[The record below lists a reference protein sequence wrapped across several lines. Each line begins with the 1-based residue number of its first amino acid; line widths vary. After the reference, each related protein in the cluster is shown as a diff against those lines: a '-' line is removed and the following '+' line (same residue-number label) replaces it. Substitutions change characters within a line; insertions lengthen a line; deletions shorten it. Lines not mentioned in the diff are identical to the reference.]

1 MQSRDEIENTSE
13 STIGSDGAHLGQSP
27 GGELPVERRA
37 TSGPVVSLEERERV
51 DEPFEP
57 WARRQIEK
65 LAAILLPLESSMSK
79 MRERVYEIVRE
90 EIALVRGGEDPHA
103 ETKRTGE
110 GRAEAALSGNV
121 AGPSTQPVQASP
133 TGVREGVSAVDEGS
147 AASRQAAP
155 FPDPIPAWMPSAH
168 ELRNAHANRNYAF
181 QADASD
187 YEPFERIRRLIA
199 SRSPS
204 KLPTPEDVAAP
215 IRAALE
221 ASRSPSHEL
230 VEAADALRNE
240 MTMPSDGSFAPFV
253 DRSLKDKIEA
263 YDAARSRHASG
274 AQPDSACDEIGWLVE
289 ITGPR
294 YWTGTPGCGN
304 WTADSRAAM
313 RFARRQ
319 DAEAA
324 CRHLA
329 PSGAIPVEHA
339 WVSHRPAGAQPSGAP
354 APASAQGEVC
364 ECGHPWS
371 EHVDGDDAERHARR
385 YGWTCVEDGCEC
397 AAIPSK
403 PLPAPAESAPAQDGE
418 PTLEDCQRAAIEATR
433 KLHPNAS
440 DLALLLSPD
449 EAAQVAAVRA
459 LCLASRARD
468 ASWRIEVRGSQ
479 PQCWVVVDPSGDC
492 GEQSFTVGPC
502 FDEDEREDAEHF
514 ARMTRVALERMSIRL
529 PSPAL
534 AAIVEAG
541 DAMRNYFDETTLT
554 MNRVKDKDAPGLM
567 WALTEEY
574 VSGATPILTDWDR
587 ARAAL
592 PKDGA

>member
-1 MQSRDEIENTSE
+1 MKSFADKIVALAA
-13 STIGSDGAHLGQSP
+13 TIGR
-27 GGELPVERRA
+27 EREIAIRKLCDD
-37 TSGPVVSLEERERV
+37 VDRRIKKLEEANKNIAYHLNEVMQLVRMNTGE
-51 DEPFEP
+51 
-57 WARRQIEK
+57 
-65 LAAILLPLESSMSK
+65 ESSTRK
-79 MRERVYEIVRE
+79 GDVTT
-90 EIALVRGGEDPHA
+90 A
-103 ETKRTGE
+103 
-110 GRAEAALSGNV
+110 
-121 AGPSTQPVQASP
+121 
-133 TGVREGVSAVDEGS
+133 REGTVTTTTVHERDGS
-147 AASRQAAP
+147 DYSS
-155 FPDPIPAWMPSAH
+155 PDPIPAWMPSAH

-181 QADASD
+181 HADASD

-274 AQPDSACDEIGWLVE
+274 AQPDSACDESGWLVE
-289 ITGPR
+289 ITGPK

-304 WTADSRAAM
+304 WTADSLAAM

-354 APASAQGEVC
+354 ALASAQGEVC
-364 ECGHPWS
+364 ECGH
-371 EHVDGDDAERHARR
+371 G
-385 YGWTCVEDGCEC
+385 
-397 AAIPSK
+397 
-403 PLPAPAESAPAQDGE
+403 
-418 PTLEDCQRAAIEATR
+418 RAM
-433 KLHPNAS
+433 H
-440 DLALLLSPD
+440 
-449 EAAQVAAVRA
+449 
-459 LCLASRARD
+459 
-468 ASWRIEVRGSQ
+468 
-479 PQCWVVVDPSGDC
+479 
-492 GEQSFTVGPC
+492 
-502 FDEDEREDAEHF
+502 FDEDGDHNGPCLWQVHKDAPFCKCDMWHRKPSEDEFLGVPVSEWRQIAAEINCRRGPDGSLLKRFRELLEVSDLRA
-514 ARMTRVALERMSIRL
+514 ALLKKRSAPS

-534 AAIVEAG
+534 LSALLMAS
-541 DAMRNYFDETTLT
+541 DAMRYVAVRGVAFHGDKETIE
-554 MNRVKDKDAPGLM
+554 A
-567 WALTEEY
+567 Y
-574 VSGATPILTDWDR
+574 DR

-592 PKDGA
+592 PKGGAA

>member
-1 MQSRDEIENTSE
+1 MKSFADKIVALAATIGREREIAIRKLCDDVDRRIKKLESATKNTGEGSTSQTGAVSHSQSGG
-13 STIGSDGAHLGQSP
+13 GSDGTREPARSARIDDRDSML
-27 GGELPVERRA
+27 
-37 TSGPVVSLEERERV
+37 ERV
-51 DEPFEP
+51 DRI
-57 WARRQIEK
+57 ARLDAEVAQLDRNLQAEVVARVKAHCTCTHEK
-65 LAAILLPLESSMSK
+65 RLHANATDGC
-79 MRERVYEIVRE
+79 
-90 EIALVRGGEDPHA
+90 LVSGCRC
-103 ETKRTGE
+103 ETYTGE
-110 GRAEAALSGNV
+110 GRAEEALSGNGRDQERAQPVRAAPPGAQALDV
-121 AGPSTQPVQASP
+121 AGE
-133 TGVREGVSAVDEGS
+133 GREP
-147 AASRQAAP
+147 SRQAAP
-155 FPDPIPAWMPSAH
+155 SPDPIPAWMPSAH

-181 QADASD
+181 HADASD

-274 AQPDSACDEIGWLVE
+274 AQPDSACDESGWLVE
-289 ITGPR
+289 ITGPK

-304 WTADSRAAM
+304 WTADSLAAM

-354 APASAQGEVC
+354 ALASAQGEVC
-364 ECGHPWS
+364 ECGH
-371 EHVDGDDAERHARR
+371 G
-385 YGWTCVEDGCEC
+385 
-397 AAIPSK
+397 
-403 PLPAPAESAPAQDGE
+403 
-418 PTLEDCQRAAIEATR
+418 RAM
-433 KLHPNAS
+433 H
-440 DLALLLSPD
+440 
-449 EAAQVAAVRA
+449 
-459 LCLASRARD
+459 
-468 ASWRIEVRGSQ
+468 
-479 PQCWVVVDPSGDC
+479 
-492 GEQSFTVGPC
+492 
-502 FDEDEREDAEHF
+502 FDEDGDHNGPCLWQVHKDAPFCKCDMWHRKPSEDEFLGVPVSEWRQIAAEINCRRGPDGSLLKRFRELLEVSDLRA
-514 ARMTRVALERMSIRL
+514 ALLKKRSAPS

-534 AAIVEAG
+534 LSALLMAS
-541 DAMRNYFDETTLT
+541 DAMRYVAVRGVAFHGDKETIE
-554 MNRVKDKDAPGLM
+554 A
-567 WALTEEY
+567 Y
-574 VSGATPILTDWDR
+574 DR

-592 PKDGA
+592 PKGGAA

>member
-1 MQSRDEIENTSE
+1 MSQSRDEIAEHVVALAGSVSNEKAARMRELVSE
-13 STIGSDGAHLGQSP
+13 ARKAGPLKSTAGSDGAHLGQSP

-37 TSGPVVSLEERERV
+37 TSGPVVPLEERGRV

-110 GRAEAALSGNV
+110 GREVDARGHSNV
-121 AGPSTQPVQASP
+121 AEPTATQPDNSRPAGNAS
-133 TGVREGVSAVDEGS
+133 SAVVDEGS

-155 FPDPIPAWMPSAH
+155 SPDPIPAWMLSAEEIADLAPVEH
-168 ELRNAHANRNYAF
+168 PTGTAAWWRYFSVALRTSIA
-181 QADASD
+181 
-187 YEPFERIRRLIA
+187 RRA
-199 SRSPS
+199 P
-204 KLPTPEDVAAP
+204 KLPTPEEVAAP

-221 ASRSPSHEL
+221 ASRAPSPSL
-230 VEAADALRNE
+230 VEAADAMRTWTDNFLAGVKAKNGLFVSGPGHTQALNKMLR
-240 MTMPSDGSFAPFV
+240 AV
-253 DRSLKDKIEA
+253 EA
-263 YDAARSRHASG
+263 YDAARHAEG

-339 WVSHRPAGAQPSGAP
+339 WVSHRPAGAQPSGPDRCEVCDWPLAESRDKGCVPGDCSYRPEEGSPEWYRIRARREALKAQPSGAPDGLWRCENCGDAYDALDARWRMAATPEHACGRIPQEGHYPARWFGPKQPSGAP

-364 ECGHPWS
+364 ECGH
-371 EHVDGDDAERHARR
+371 RR
-385 YGWTCVEDGCEC
+385 
-397 AAIPSK
+397 AM
-403 PLPAPAESAPAQDGE
+403 
-418 PTLEDCQRAAIEATR
+418 
-433 KLHPNAS
+433 H
-440 DLALLLSPD
+440 
-449 EAAQVAAVRA
+449 
-459 LCLASRARD
+459 
-468 ASWRIEVRGSQ
+468 
-479 PQCWVVVDPSGDC
+479 
-492 GEQSFTVGPC
+492 
-502 FDEDEREDAEHF
+502 FDED
-514 ARMTRVALERMSIRL
+514 
-529 PSPAL
+529 
-534 AAIVEAG
+534 G
-541 DAMRNYFDETTLT
+541 DHNGACLYQ
-554 MNRVKDKDAPGLM
+554 MNDKPFCRCDMFRAKDK
-567 WALTEEY
+567 E
-574 VSGATPILTDWDR
+574 R
-587 ARAAL
+587 A
-592 PKDGA
+592 